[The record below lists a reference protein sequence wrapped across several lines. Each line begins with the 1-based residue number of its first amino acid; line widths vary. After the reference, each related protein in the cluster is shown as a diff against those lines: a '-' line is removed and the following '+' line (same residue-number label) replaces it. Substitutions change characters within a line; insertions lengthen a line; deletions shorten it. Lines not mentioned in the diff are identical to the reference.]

1 MAALA
6 KPKLS
11 YEESLTVI
19 FRERLLAFYKKY
31 EPPKVSEVDN
41 LLTKYKGKEDAL
53 FKALVKKYGPEPTG
67 SDEED
72 DEDDGDDDDDEE
84 ESEEEGSKVE
94 APPKPAAKAKA
105 AAAKPKEKPANAPAP
120 PPVAKALTFEER
132 LVVFYE
138 K

>member
-1 MAALA
+1 MAALE
-6 KPKLS
+6 KPKLC
-11 YEESLTVI
+11 YEESLAVI
-19 FRERLLAFYKKY
+19 FRERLSAFYKKY

-72 DEDDGDDDDDEE
+72 DDDDEDDDDE
-84 ESEEEGSKVE
+84 SEEESGKAE

-105 AAAKPKEKPANAPAP
+105 SAAKPKAKPAKEPAP

>member
-1 MAALA
+1 MAALV

-11 YEESLTVI
+11 YEDSLSVM

-31 EPPKVSEVDN
+31 EPSKVSEVDN
-41 LLTKYKGKEDAL
+41 LLAKYKGKEDGL

-67 SDEED
+67 SDEE
-72 DEDDGDDDDDEE
+72 GGGSDDDDDEE
-84 ESEEEGSKVE
+84 SEDEEGGGGEAAAASK
-94 APPKPAAKAKA
+94 PKTAAG
-105 AAAKPKEKPANAPAP
+105 AAKPKAKPATALAP
-120 PPVAKALTFEER
+120 PLEAKPLTFEER